1 MSRTKLTLIVLILV
15 TSTVA
20 IAQKKDVREIYT
32 NDRMMKTVNLTL
44 GRSTILSFTDK
55 PVKVVTGNSN
65 YFNVE
70 YIGNDL
76 TIQPL
81 ANVDTNLFVYT
92 QNKMKY
98 GFHLKVGTSSAYDDM
113 VYVRWKSFLQI
124 DQGRPSQDS
133 ERPQRAFK
141 VLSIKI
147 GQLEVVINKL
157 IRLKGTK
164 TYLVDFEVKNK
175 GGSEIKLK
183 ELDIFLSKNNERM
196 KGQKLFF
203 EKESL
208 PIHDTSR
215 GRIFLPLEK
224 PEDFSFYLS
233 FQKKTNKVVISKI
246 YL

>member
-1 MSRTKLTLIVLILV
+1 MNRTKLIVFVLILV
-15 TSTVA
+15 TSFTV
-20 IAQKKDVREIYT
+20 IAQKNDVREIFT

-98 GFHLKVGTSSAYDDM
+98 GFHLKVGAISAYDDM
-113 VYVRWKSFLQI
+113 IYIRWKSSFQL
-124 DQGRPSQDS
+124 DQGRPRPNN
-133 ERPQRAFK
+133 EKPQRPFK
-141 VLSIKI
+141 ILTLKV

-164 TYLVDFEVKNK
+164 TYLVDFEAKNK
-175 GGSEIKLK
+175 GGSEVKLK
-183 ELDIFLSKNNERM
+183 EVDIFLSKSNERM

-208 PIHDTSR
+208 PMHDTSR
-215 GRIFLPLEK
+215 GRIFLPLER

>member
-1 MSRTKLTLIVLILV
+1 MNKTKLVILLFVLV
-15 TSTVA
+15 SSVVA
-20 IAQKKDVREIYT
+20 VAQKNDVREIYT

-98 GFHLKVGTSSAYDDM
+98 GFHLKVGSSAAYDDM
-113 VYVRWKSFLQI
+113 VYVRWKSAFQM
-124 DQGRPSQDS
+124 DQGKPISDG
-133 ERPQRAFK
+133 EKPQRPFK
-141 VLSIKI
+141 VLTIKL
-147 GQLEVVINKL
+147 GQIEVVISKL

-164 TYLVDFEVKNK
+164 TYLVDFEIKNK
-175 GGSEIKLK
+175 GGAAVTLK
-183 ELDIFLSKNNERM
+183 ELDIFLSKSNERM
-196 KGQKLFF
+196 KGQKLFY
-203 EKESL
+203 EKDSL
-208 PIHDTSR
+208 PLHATSR
-215 GRIFLPLEK
+215 GRVFIPLEK
-224 PEDFSFYLS
+224 PEDFSFYVS
-233 FQKKTNKVVISKI
+233 YQKKTNKGVISRI